1 MYKIAF
7 GIVFVFAVVFG
18 YQPSAAAPRGP
29 VPAPAVPAAARGEMF
44 FAARIAA
51 LEARPAFAHAS
62 FGVEFFD
69 LDANRPIF
77 SRNADKLFVAASTTK
92 LVTEGTVLHVL
103 GSDYRFHT
111 RIYRTG
117 AIAADG
123 TLAGQL
129 VVVPSGDPDLSG
141 RAQSNGTYAF
151 VDEDHSYGGVPVH
164 GDPLAAVDDLAG
176 QIVAHG
182 IKSVTGD
189 VIVQMGLFKQGDTEN
204 GTGMTIS
211 PVCLNDNIVDLS
223 ITPGPAPGTP
233 AVIVASPSTS
243 YLTVVNKAV
252 TGPPQSK
259 NTIDTDADVTNPN
272 STHTLTITG
281 SVPAGTKESWDPY
294 AVQEPDQYLR
304 FALTDALRARG
315 VTVLDGADNISGGNS
330 FAVYSASDRFADADL
345 VADHVSLPLAQ
356 DVRVTLKVSQNLHAA
371 TMPYIVGAVAAGAHT
386 DSDRAGFGVERA
398 WLAQGQLDLGGAA
411 QSDGEGGDAYFSPD
425 FMVRFLA
432 FERKQ
437 PEFWAFH
444 AGLPVL
450 GRDGTLADI
459 ARSTPAAGRVA
470 AKTGTWQDDDYLNS
484 RIMVRAKGLAG
495 YFTSR
500 LGRHIAFAVYFND
513 LSVPTN
519 ADVANI
525 AGQACGEVAALGY
538 QYL

>member
-1 MYKIAF
+1 M
-7 GIVFVFAVVFG
+7 
-18 YQPSAAAPRGP
+18 
-29 VPAPAVPAAARGEMF
+29 
-44 FAARIAA
+44 
-51 LEARPAFAHAS
+51 
-62 FGVEFFD
+62 EFFD
-69 LDANRPIF
+69 LDSNRPIYAL
-77 SRNADKLFVAASTTK
+77 NADKLFVAASTTK
-92 LVTEGTVLHVL
+92 LVTEGTVMHAL
-103 GSDYRFHT
+103 GPDYRFHT

-117 AIAADG
+117 VVAADG

-141 RAQSNGTYAF
+141 RALGNGTYDF
-151 VDEDHSYGGVPVH
+151 VDEDHSYGGMPVH
-164 GDPLAAVDDLAG
+164 GDPLAAVDDLAT

-189 VIVQMGLFKQGDTEN
+189 VTVQLGLFKQGDTES

-211 PVCLNDNIVDLS
+211 PVCLNDNIIDIS
-223 ITPGPAPGTP
+223 IAPGPTPGAP

-243 YLTVVNKAV
+243 YLTIVNRAV
-252 TGPPQSK
+252 TGTPASK
-259 NTIDTDADVTNPN
+259 NTIDTSADVANPN

-281 SVPAGTKESWDPY
+281 SVPAGAGTSWNPY
-294 AVQEPDQYLR
+294 AVQDPDQYLR
-304 FALTDALRARG
+304 WALTDALRARG
-315 VTVLDGADNISGGNS
+315 VTVLNGADNISGGNS
-330 FAVYSASDRFADADL
+330 FAVYSASDRFAEADL

-371 TMPYIVGAVAAGAHT
+371 TMPYIVGAVVGGAHT
-386 DSDRAGFGVERA
+386 DSDRAGFNIERA
-398 WLAQGQLDLGGAA
+398 WLARADLDLGGAA

-425 FMVRFLA
+425 FMVHFLA

-459 ARSTPAAGRVA
+459 ARSSPAAGHVA
-470 AKTGTWQDDDYLNS
+470 AKTGTWEDEDYLNS

-500 LGRHIAFAVYFND
+500 SGKHIAFAVYFND
-513 LSVPTN
+513 LSVPTD
-519 ADVANI
+519 ADVAKI